1 MPEMSREEFL
11 NLQREAEARMR
22 EMQRRSEEMVGRIPP
37 TPDFVKLR
45 ETQNSQKTPE
55 NKTVQKM
62 SAPPTVSRQN
72 ILQML
77 NFKNI
82 NMDSD
87 RVLILALLLLMGD
100 SCDELLLFALL
111 YLML

>member
-37 TPDFVKLR
+37 APDFVKLR
-45 ETQNSQKTPE
+45 DTPQKIPE
-55 NKTVQKM
+55 NKTEQKI
-62 SAPPTVSRQN
+62 SAPANTGRQN

-87 RVLILALLLLMGD
+87 RVLILALLMLMGD